1 MGTKRQKAHLLT
13 AQSAR
18 VMAVSL
24 PVPLQGPPPHR
35 ECAPALDT
43 QLLRTRFGWSKLAI
57 LLLPNT
63 LFPMHTAM
71 PMLALRTLPPLVQ
84 PRPSKVRTSFQLFS
98 PARTWLPTLLPRQT
112 LVDAPTR
119 LVQLR
124 LLPGMAVRP
133 SSPSART
140 NAGQQV
146 DCTAAELKGQLG
158 MLPSA

>member
-1 MGTKRQKAHLLT
+1 MG
-13 AQSAR
+13 
-18 VMAVSL
+18 AVSL

-71 PMLALRTLPPLVQ
+71 PVLALRTLPPLVQ
-84 PRPSKVRTSFQLFS
+84 PRPSKVRPSFQLFS
-98 PARTWLPTLLPRQT
+98 PARTCLPTLLLRQT

-124 LLPGMAVRP
+124 LLPGTVVRP
-133 SSPSART
+133 SSKFAQRPLLYWELLLETARIRSRSSRT
-140 NAGQQV
+140 G
-146 DCTAAELKGQLG
+146 CFP
-158 MLPSA
+158 LPEFLFTF